1 MFSGIIKS
9 TGMITSIV
17 ASGTNRRMSIA
28 SPLTDT
34 LSIDQSVAHDGVC
47 LTVVAIMADHYIVEV
62 VHETLTKTT
71 FQFLQVGHIIN
82 LETSISLSTLLD
94 GHIVQGH
101 VDTTLKCLDIKDLEG
116 SWLMRFDL
124 PAEYAQLVI
133 LHGSI
138 CLNGVSLTVA
148 QLYDNTF
155 EIAVIP
161 YTFHNTNFQ
170 QLRPGSFVN
179 AEFDLIGKYILRQ
192 KTIADFK

>member
-9 TGMITSIV
+9 TGIITAIEESGTTRRMTITS
-17 ASGTNRRMSIA
+17 
-28 SPLTDT
+28 PLADT

-71 FQFLQVGHIIN
+71 FQFASVGHMLN

-101 VDTTLKCLDIKDLEG
+101 VDTAIQCLEIKDLEG
-116 SWLMRFDL
+116 SWMMRFSL
-124 PAEYAQLVI
+124 PTEYAELVI
-133 LHGSI
+133 SHGSI

-148 QLYDNTF
+148 QLNNDTF

-161 YTFHNTNFQ
+161 YTYYNTNFK

-179 AEFDLIGKYILRQ
+179 AEFDVIGKYILRQ
-192 KTIADFK
+192 RTIGDHK